1 MVRGSGPTS
10 MTTALP
16 GPAARTRPSP
26 CPTSQAARIQPSGGQ
41 PGNHSRTGIS
51 TAAALIS
58 TAAARRR
65 TRADR
70 SSQIAAATTA
80 QAIKPP
86 LEPPGTV
93 TVAPGIAAKYSATD
107 SNHHIGGAA
116 QRNASSANG
125 IHADASTAPAA
136 PITVIGAMTGATRTF
151 ATTAT
156 RLIFPVSATTI
167 GVVTT
172 NAAAE
177 TASISAGNRHM
188 PLARNQ
194 SVQLGASRINA
205 PVASTE
211 RAKPADIANSGH
223 SASSPITAAHRA
235 GRACRRRP
243 VSSASN
249 VTAPMAAA
257 RRTLGSGLAMTT
269 NITSAPAATPAVIRG
284 PSVSSRVRNST
295 TVNRIVK
302 FAPLT
307 TVKWV
312 SPAVSKSRR
321 TSSDSA
327 EVSPTTSAGSDP
339 AAPAGSAAA
348 DAATRS
354 ARTDP
359 ANRCHHG
366 SGPAVAGSPRACNV
380 ATVRS
385 RKRGADTRARNS
397 TGCPGGSFAH
407 DEPVARMTT
416 APPLRTTVEP
426 RWYSR
431 RLARTSHVRSPPN
444 VAPRTGFGSSTGDTT
459 TRTDIPAETAR
470 SGWVCTR
477 CSRQAAA
484 TAKPAPSTT
493 APKATTATA
502 RHRSRRCATA
512 HINPTH
518 NPIAATVA
526 PTATIT
532 PTRQPTPSTSTV
544 TAQQHTAAGSSRPS
558 SRTSTAPSSSALRS
572 PRPTTAALQSPRACA

>member
-1 MVRGSGPTS
+1 MVPSARPHRVGTAHPEACAEPPGAGSTWFAGNSPGPMATAPISRPSNAPSRPAIWSACGWLRTNSGTRVMSRRSRQVRMARGSGPTS
-10 MTTALP
+10 TTTALR
-16 GPAARTRPSP
+16 GPVATARPSP
-26 CPTSQAARIQPSGGQ
+26 CPTSQAARTQPSGGQ
-41 PGNHSRTGIS
+41 PGNHHRTGIS

-58 TAAARRR
+58 TTAARRR
-65 TRADR
+65 TNTDR
-70 SSQIAAATTA
+70 SSPIPAATTA
-80 QAIKPP
+80 QAISPP

-93 TVAPGIAAKYSATD
+93 TVAPGTPARYSATD

-156 RLIFPVSATTI
+156 RLIFPVNATTI

-172 NAAAE
+172 NAAAD
-177 TASISAGNRHM
+177 TARISAGSRHI

-194 SVQLGASRINA
+194 SDQLGASRIKA

-211 RAKPADIANSGH
+211 RAKPADIASCGH
-223 SASSPITAAHRA
+223 SASRPITAVHRA
-235 GRACRRRP
+235 GSACRRRP
-243 VSSASN
+243 VSSASK

-269 NITSAPAATPAVIRG
+269 NITSAPAATATVVRG

-307 TVKWV
+307 TVRCV

-339 AAPAGSAAA
+339 AAPSGSAAA
-348 DAATRS
+348 EAATRS

-359 ANRCHHG
+359 ASRCHHG
-366 SGPAVAGSPRACNV
+366 SGPAVAGSLRARKV

-385 RKRGADTRARNS
+385 RRRGGDTRARNS
-397 TGCPGGSFAH
+397 MGCPGGSFAH
-407 DEPVARMTT
+407 AEPVARMTT
-416 APPLRTTVEP
+416 APPLRTMVEP
-426 RWYSR
+426 CWYSR
-431 RLARTSHVRSPPN
+431 RPARTSHVRSPPN
-444 VAPRTGFGSSTGDTT
+444 DAPRTGFGSSTGVAT
-459 TRTDIPAETAR
+459 TRTDT
-470 SGWVCTR
+470 
-477 CSRQAAA
+477 
-484 TAKPAPSTT
+484 
-493 APKATTATA
+493 
-502 RHRSRRCATA
+502 
-512 HINPTH
+512 
-518 NPIAATVA
+518 
-526 PTATIT
+526 
-532 PTRQPTPSTSTV
+532 
-544 TAQQHTAAGSSRPS
+544 
-558 SRTSTAPSSSALRS
+558 
-572 PRPTTAALQSPRACA
+572 